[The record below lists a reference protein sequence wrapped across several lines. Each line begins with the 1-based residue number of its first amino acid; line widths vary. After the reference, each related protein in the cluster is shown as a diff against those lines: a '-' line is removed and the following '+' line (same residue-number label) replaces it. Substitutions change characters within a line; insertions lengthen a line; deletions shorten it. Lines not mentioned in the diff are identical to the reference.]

1 MAQWWQSERLLI
13 VLITAYVILDV
24 AYSVTVPLWEAP
36 DEVAHFEYIA
46 HLVKTHS
53 LPVQQVG
60 VLDEAHQ
67 PPLYYAVA
75 ALVSGIADFDDPR
88 CHSNRRPD
96 R

>member
-13 VLITAYVILDV
+13 VLITAYVILGV

-36 DEVAHFEYIA
+36 DEIAHFEYITR
-46 HLVKTHS
+46 LVKTHS
-53 LPVQQVG
+53 LPVQQMG

-75 ALVSGIADFDDPR
+75 ALVSSIADFDDPR